1 MILYCKQND
10 TMSSV
15 NTGLRWRLLFIS
27 NRRSVMN
34 QQGMSIL
41 HKVLPA
47 ALNADIISKKEPLVK
62 APEPVV
68 KAPEPLVKAPE
79 PVVKAPEPLVEYKNY
94 CTFNNPC
101 SMYNRCDLCA
111 DYYKKMN

>member
-62 APEPVV
+62 APEP
-68 KAPEPLVKAPE
+68 LVKAPE

>member
-1 MILYCKQND
+1 MILYCKQNV

-68 KAPEPLVKAPE
+68 
-79 PVVKAPEPLVEYKNY
+79 EYKTY

-111 DYYKKMN
+111 DYYKKKN